1 MEYLVDLPTA
11 LYEKAGES
19 EESPLNHLILRVLG
33 GFHMKSLGFHE
44 IRQISIDFRNLADFE
59 RPLAR
64 NGNSMFLILAA
75 FSVTL

>member
-19 EESPLNHLILRVLG
+19 EEFTLNHLIMKVLG
-33 GFHMKSLGFHE
+33 GFHMKSAE
-44 IRQISIDFRNLADFE
+44 IHQISADFE

-64 NGNSMFLILAA
+64 NGKPNVFPYLLELIYHLIK
-75 FSVTL
+75 